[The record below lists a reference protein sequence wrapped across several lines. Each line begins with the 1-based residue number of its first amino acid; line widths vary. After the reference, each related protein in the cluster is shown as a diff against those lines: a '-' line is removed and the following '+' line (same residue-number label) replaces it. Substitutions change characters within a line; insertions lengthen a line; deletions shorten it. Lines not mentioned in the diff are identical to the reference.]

1 VSDAAEERTQLP
13 LPETLVGR
21 RVADLLLADRKN
33 RLDISEVAH
42 RAATS
47 VRSISR
53 LFPLETGLTYNT
65 WRQRSRIVL
74 AMEQLSAGDAVSQVA
89 ADDGFANP
97 AAFSFAFR
105 QATSLTPKASE
116 G

>member
-1 VSDAAEERTQLP
+1 
-13 LPETLVGR
+13 
-21 RVADLLLADRKN
+21 
-33 RLDISEVAH
+33 
-42 RAATS
+42 
-47 VRSISR
+47 
-53 LFPLETGLTYNT
+53 
-65 WRQRSRIVL
+65 
-74 AMEQLSAGDAVSQVA
+74 MEQLSAGDAVSQVA